1 MTTQRFLVGPTSAT
15 VRSRYPG
22 EYVICVNPTVK
33 RDLGLGSDAAI
44 EHERS
49 VGTSPGATTLALA
62 VHARVVDDSSV
73 ALDQILADQS
83 CRNAVGIPYE
93 YDRSQVRV
101 AVHPLHVTF
110 SQRLRRLAA
119 RLLGRRYVIL
129 RVHKGDIPDMEK
141 RLARMSAS
149 LFPVLG
155 VTEGRRVVVWSVCRN
170 GDGPYRLRHVYVRA
184 FPFTDS
190 LIARMTK
197 LDEPRPDARFIKAD
211 ELLGV
216 TPDVGELFL
225 DSREREALG
234 VEALDPVTVRR
245 DVGERIRRESLSAG
259 LVFFVSLL
267 AISQGLPGDTTWLR
281 WGIALAVALVLATLV
296 VVSNLRSET
305 S

>member
-1 MTTQRFLVGPTSAT
+1 MTTERFLVGPTTAA

-33 RDLGLGSDAAI
+33 DELEMGSDAAV
-44 EHERS
+44 EYERS
-49 VGTSPGATTLALA
+49 VGEGPGARTLALA
-62 VHARVVDDSSV
+62 VHARVIADASV
-73 ALDQILADQS
+73 PPDRILADQS

-93 YDRSQVRV
+93 YDPAQVRV
-101 AVHPLHVTF
+101 AVHPLHITF
-110 SQRLRRLAA
+110 AQRLRRLTA

-155 VTEGRRVVVWSVCRN
+155 VTEGRRIVVWSVCRD

-184 FPFTDS
+184 FPFTDA
-190 LIARMTK
+190 LIARMAD
-197 LDEPRPDARFIKAD
+197 LDEARPDARFIKGD

-216 TPDVGELFL
+216 KPDVGELFL

-234 VEALDPVTVRR
+234 VQALAPVTVR
-245 DVGERIRRESLSAG
+245 VMWGAH
-259 LVFFVSLL
+259 
-267 AISQGLPGDTTWLR
+267 PG
-281 WGIALAVALVLATLV
+281 G
-296 VVSNLRSET
+296 SS
-305 S
+305 